1 MWDTVYFLQTADV
14 VTQGSDCR
22 GTAKWQN
29 CRVLVDVALSPA
41 AASVAVLHV
50 TSWSNT
56 KRFLSILIDRVWL
69 WYLSSLRPWCGNCG
83 YDVTRI
89 ATFLRYQLP
98 PSSRF
103 KFRNSFPWNSVQL
116 RCSYSRTLDRDMIEA
131 VLRNVAGF
139 INISTTKRGKRI
151 DVQKFRNFM
160 KNYDEVST
168 PTKKEANENVV
179 QSKQNIFN
187 ISHNKTN

>member
-1 MWDTVYFLQTADV
+1 
-14 VTQGSDCR
+14 
-22 GTAKWQN
+22 
-29 CRVLVDVALSPA
+29 
-41 AASVAVLHV
+41 
-50 TSWSNT
+50 
-56 KRFLSILIDRVWL
+56 
-69 WYLSSLRPWCGNCG
+69 
-83 YDVTRI
+83 
-89 ATFLRYQLP
+89 
-98 PSSRF
+98 
-103 KFRNSFPWNSVQL
+103 
-116 RCSYSRTLDRDMIEA
+116 MIEA
-131 VLRNVAGF
+131 VHRNVAGF